1 MAEYAAASVK
11 QAVVGYGRAEKR
23 QVQRMVGLLLGL
35 DEPPTPHDASD
46 ALAVAVCHA
55 HAGGPAA
62 PTAAAGGVNAGV
74 TSWRRF
80 RVPG

>member
-1 MAEYAAASVK
+1 
-11 QAVVGYGRAEKR
+11 
-23 QVQRMVGLLLGL
+23 MVGLLLGL
-35 DEPPTPHDASD
+35 DEPPAPHDASD

-55 HAGGPAA
+55 YAVAPAASAASAGGA
-62 PTAAAGGVNAGV
+62 NAGV